1 MIRFCSWVARRES
14 QHDPDIRETRR
25 SFFCARSMHMLW
37 FCVVWLPFLPRQ
49 EIKKPA
55 PDETP
60 KWTECMSLYDG
71 AAVAATYVYQRML
84 PLENVPRWRLNQCPR
99 ENTHE
104 ACVSL
109 GCIKQKSVDMKWW
122 KAGVQQII
130 LWAGTAR
137 TGRAAK
143 GRYNAKQSE
152 AQRQAVGRWQAG
164 AKRNF
169 QARSSGRQVVPRQ
182 YSSSARA
189 AGAPATKEPQHMS
202 GNRSP
207 RSLSTGRVS
216 PTKALSRRKR
226 HASTSSS

>member
-1 MIRFCSWVARRES
+1 
-14 QHDPDIRETRR
+14 
-25 SFFCARSMHMLW
+25 MLW

-84 PLENVPRWRLNQCPR
+84 PLEYVPRWRLNQCPR

-109 GCIKQKSVDMKWW
+109 GCIKQKSVDLKWW

-143 GRYNAKQSE
+143 GRYNAKQAE
-152 AQRQAVGRWQAG
+152 AQRQAVGRWQPQAKGMPKSVAG
-164 AKRNF
+164 LRLYPASTV
-169 QARSSGRQVVPRQ
+169 QVLEQPERQRPR
-182 YSSSARA
+182 
-189 AGAPATKEPQHMS
+189 
-202 GNRSP
+202 NRSTCQGTAAIGPCLLVEFHRQWRCQGRRGMP
-207 RSLSTGRVS
+207 RLR
-216 PTKALSRRKR
+216 AHDRRR
-226 HASTSSS
+226 PRACSD